1 MHQRSRQTR
10 RIRECGILRR
20 FVKVLV
26 VPASAAATITA
37 FGVPAARSA
46 SPALVVDELP
56 LVFLQGGPVVG
67 GVRVTVSTSDVRE
80 ISVKANTETLV
91 QEWTNNSTSSTATQS
106 YKDVVTYAAS
116 EDFGAALGGK
126 SVVSGHVNVGQK
138 GSDTSTEVFSMVTNR
153 TRREESRHELRT
165 QLNRFVS
172 ESSKVNFGTSANG
185 GYINTTL
192 IAKNYSS
199 HVATFSEVS
208 DEIIAV
214 NVDNGQQDIP
224 FRTRSNLETQ
234 DVTSNPFP
242 ASSPSGSEKSVP
254 LTLSVDAELSGTPQ
268 SSAKVV
274 NVLGYDALATAQ
286 YFQQNKVFL
295 ERPTSYK
302 LNWNG
307 QDYSKAQ
314 VDQMVAA
321 ARDHDVEFRVID
333 EAGHD
338 SLMFMKFVDDQT
350 VTLVEA
356 LRLAGHTISLSA
368 DGTSIAEMD
377 GRPSNRPTSL
387 NPNEFAAN
395 LDKGRWEVLRQ
406 AKGAAAADLEP
417 ITAVGDTLVHP
428 GELFV
433 VTYVTLRSSLETQQ
447 LRSVVKFRKVNFPS
461 ESAFPR
467 GIALWEVSSQ
477 TETEFPV
484 SSASEPVCLAASET
498 FNFEAGDHL
507 HLTVKTAWQVVKAS
521 SRIVPP
527 SFFSAQYAFP
537 SKPREYLEHFI
548 PSYKPTEFLAV
559 PATPGPQVVGN
570 VGNPNEIGL
579 AVAVGMSAP
588 RLMMT
593 EALESGEGLF
603 RQFQDGI
610 KEFDFYVTA
619 AFGEHVGPLCI
630 SFNDTFE
637 AATIKVGNTF
647 TPPVFS
653 GGTAVP
659 VPGIVM
665 HALVDWRDRNPVH
678 DASDIVR
685 AQEWAVELTRY
696 TRPWR

>member
-1 MHQRSRQTR
+1 M
-10 RIRECGILRR
+10 I
-20 FVKVLV
+20 
-26 VPASAAATITA
+26 AA
-37 FGVPAARSA
+37 FGVPPVSGA
-46 SPALVVDELP
+46 SPALVVNELP

-80 ISVKANTETLV
+80 FSVKANTETLV
-91 QEWTNNSTSSTATQS
+91 REWTNNSTSSSATQS

-138 GSDTSTEVFSMVTNR
+138 GSDTSTEVFSTVTNR
-153 TRREESRHELRT
+153 TRREENRHELRT

-172 ESSKVNFGTSANG
+172 ESSKVNIGTSANG

-192 IAKNYSS
+192 VAKNYSS
-199 HVATFSEVS
+199 HTATFSEIS
-208 DEIIAV
+208 DEIVAV
-214 NVDNGQQDIP
+214 NIDNGQEDTP
-224 FRTRSNLETQ
+224 FRTRDRLETQ

-242 ASSPSGSEKSVP
+242 ASSPSVSQKSVP
-254 LTLSVDAELSGTPQ
+254 LILSVDAELSGTPQ
-268 SSAKVV
+268 SAAQVV

-286 YFQQNKVFL
+286 YFQQSKVFL
-295 ERPTSYK
+295 ERPTGYK

-314 VDQMVAA
+314 VDQMIAD

-338 SLMFMKFVDDQT
+338 SLVFMKFVDAQT
-350 VTLVEA
+350 VTFVEA
-356 LRLAGHTISLSA
+356 LRLAGHTIRLLA

-377 GRPSNRPTSL
+377 GRLSDRPASL
-387 NPNEFAAN
+387 NPTDFAAN

-417 ITAVGDTLVHP
+417 IKAVGDTLVHP

-433 VTYVTLRSSLETQQ
+433 VTYVTLRSALETQQ
-447 LRSVVKFRKVNFPS
+447 LRSDIKFRKVNFPS
-461 ESAFPR
+461 GSTFPP
-467 GIALWEVSSQ
+467 GITLWDGSPS
-477 TETEFPV
+477 TEAEFPI
-484 SSASEPVCLAASET
+484 SSASESVCLAASEA
-498 FNFEAGDHL
+498 FKFEAGDHL
-507 HLTVKTAWQVVKAS
+507 HLKVKTAWQTVKAG

-527 SFFSAQYAFP
+527 SFFSTHYAFP

-548 PSYKPTEFLAV
+548 PSFKPTEFMAI
-559 PATPGPQVVGN
+559 PATPSPQVVGN

-579 AVAVGMSAP
+579 AVAVGVSAP
-588 RLMMT
+588 QLTIT
-593 EALESGEGLF
+593 EVLESGDGLF

-610 KEFDFYVTA
+610 KEFDFYVTT
-619 AFGEHVGPLCI
+619 AFGENVGPLCL
-630 SFNDTFE
+630 SFNNTFE
-637 AATIKVGNTF
+637 AATIKMGNTF

-653 GGTAVP
+653 GGTAMP

-665 HALVDWRDRNPVH
+665 HALIDWRDQNPVH

-685 AQEWAVELTRY
+685 AQAWTVELTRY